1 MAINLQSL
9 DKFRVATE
17 WTAKGIAN
25 LDGTDAIRQN
35 GTYSGAL
42 SALGRSKIERAANND
57 VRTELLKALGNA
69 FGLAGMGEKDGT
81 VTFSKGFMDKLERIL
96 GSDFKRD
103 DFKIDADGKVSSGRP
118 LTSRR
123 ITAILAKAEVAANK
137 VGETGNSDSDEIG
150 ETGEVGKAATLTKTG
165 GVRKDATYGPYAKKL
180 ATIKQDISKLDK
192 EAYSQVHKFFKRVE
206 MTLDFLYNELDIDRS
221 DPNASDPSALRNDE
235 EYEFLKEIGDLKG
248 AKPAFQYYDSKS
260 GRFVKLDNT
269 YTYQNDVLWHRIGG
283 GLLHLERAAFRQN
296 ESEDIAPLRKYIVDN
311 LRLFVMKSIDTY
323 FAAKDAGKMDAFFA
337 HLRSPGAC
345 IEDQCLHFVT
355 FETKHLSEG
364 WQGVSKAE
372 AEELEKIANRDPGE
386 DGPAVDNAE
395 ALFVDVFGDLDGE
408 EWFNDLEKKSWTPDV
423 AKFLKDNLVGK
434 TCVMM
439 SYNETTQRFDEMK
452 NDQGAPVIR
461 PLTDADIETLC
472 RKAFEKVYS

>member
-25 LDGTDAIRQN
+25 LDGADAIRQN

-57 VRTELLKALGNA
+57 VRTELLKALGDA
-69 FGLAGMGEKDGT
+69 FGLAGMGEKDGV

-96 GSDFKRD
+96 GADFKRD

-123 ITAILAKAEVAANK
+123 ITAILARAESAA
-137 VGETGNSDSDEIG
+137 
-150 ETGEVGKAATLTKTG
+150 GEVGQTGKVGKTATLTKTD
-165 GVRKDATYGPYAKKL
+165 GVRKDGTYGPYAQKL
-180 ATIKQDISKLDK
+180 ATIKQEIAALDK
-192 EAYSQVHKFFKRVE
+192 DRYGHVHSFFTRVE
-206 MTLDFLYNELDIDRS
+206 KSLDFLYNELDVDRK
-221 DPNASDPSALRNDE
+221 DDAAPDPSALRNDQ
-235 EYEFLKEIGDLKG
+235 EYEFLKEIGDLKEG
-248 AKPAFQYYDSKS
+248 DKPKFQYYDAKS
-260 GRFVKLDNT
+260 GRFVEMKDT
-269 YTYQNDVLWHRIGG
+269 FKYQNEVLWHKLGG

-311 LRLFVMKSIDTY
+311 ARLFVMKSIDTY
-323 FAAKDAGKMDAFFA
+323 FAAKDAGKLDAFFD

-345 IEDQCLHFVT
+345 VEDQCLHLVT
-355 FETKHLSEG
+355 FEAKHLSEG
-364 WQGVSKAE
+364 WQGVSKEE
-372 AEELEKIANRDPGE
+372 AAELERIANQNPHE

-395 ALFVDVFGDLDGE
+395 ALFVDVFGDLDE
-408 EWFNDLEKKSWTPDV
+408 EAWFNDLEKKSWTPDV
-423 AKFLKDNLVGK
+423 AKFLKDKLVGK

-439 SYNETTQRFDEMK
+439 TYNEATRHFDEMK